1 MSAGWLAQLS
11 PAHAP
16 PSPGWWPVAPG
27 WWVIVGSLVLLIAAL
42 TIWWLSPRHRLLRG
56 ALRELDSIVASD
68 ADAVRTS
75 RAIQNLL
82 RRYAVAAFGKRKVG
96 RLSGEGWIV
105 FLNSHNGGRFDP
117 ATGRNLLTAAFGR
130 PQSDNREDWV
140 AGAEAFLRR
149 VPRARRTEQ

>member
-27 WWVIVGSLVLLIAAL
+27 WWVITGSLVLLIAAA
-42 TIWWLSPRHRLLRG
+42 TIWWLSPRRRLLRG
-56 ALRELDSIVASD
+56 ALLELDSIVAAD

-82 RRYAVAAFGKRKVG
+82 RRYAVATFGKRKVG
-96 RLSGEGWIV
+96 RLSGEAWIR
-105 FLNSHNGGRFDP
+105 FLNTHNGGRFDP
-117 ATGRNLLTAAFGR
+117 ATGDTLLSAAFGR
-130 PQSDNREDWV
+130 AHSDNRENWIE
-140 AGAEAFLRR
+140 GAEAFLRN
-149 VPRARRTEQ
+149 VPRARRTGQ